1 MLGIIIL
8 FFALTAPYVW
18 AAPAPVKMDDGDT
31 VTAQSDV
38 SVSDSTAT
46 LVASSNSSRG
56 SLNCTTD
63 LAVRWGGSNVTVA
76 RGQSIP
82 SGGTVAIHNT
92 AAIYMIAE
100 SGTATVS
107 CTEESY
113 SASSGTGVFSP

>member
-1 MLGIIIL
+1 MVLLIL
-8 FFALTAPYVW
+8 ICILTAVDVW
-18 AAPAPVKMDDGDT
+18 AAPAPVKIDDGDT
-31 VTAQSDV
+31 VTAQTDI
-38 SVSDSTAT
+38 SVPDSAAT
-46 LVASSNSSRG
+46 LISASNSSRG

-63 LAVRWGGSNVTVA
+63 SAVRWGGSNVTIT
-76 RGQSIP
+76 RGQSLP
-82 SGGTVAIHNT
+82 AGATVAIHNT

>member
-1 MLGIIIL
+1 MVLLIL
-8 FFALTAPYVW
+8 ICILTAADVW

-31 VTAQSDV
+31 VTAQTDI
-38 SVSDSTAT
+38 SVPDSAAT
-46 LVASSNSSRG
+46 LISASNSSRG

-63 LAVRWGGSNVTVA
+63 LSVRWGGSNVTIT

-82 SGGTVAIHNT
+82 AGGTVAIHNT

-107 CTEESY
+107 CTEESH